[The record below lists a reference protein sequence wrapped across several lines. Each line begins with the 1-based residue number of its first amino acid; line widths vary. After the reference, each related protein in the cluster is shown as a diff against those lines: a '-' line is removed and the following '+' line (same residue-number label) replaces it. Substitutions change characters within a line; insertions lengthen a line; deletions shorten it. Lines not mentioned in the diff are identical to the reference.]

1 MPDEGSAP
9 DGWSDETGAADE
21 RTDELFRA
29 GAPRPAPLSVE
40 RVSRTVMKSLAARRS
55 RRRRIGQLAAAL
67 LVSSLVGVAVY
78 LGTVTL
84 GTVSLGTVSLGTV
97 SLGTGAPDA
106 VEREARRE
114 PPTAEPRPDGQVVRE
129 DREDREDLADRADQ
143 QGEGDEPDGVEA
155 KIRAL
160 RELASRSLRR
170 AARAFWAESTARARR
185 AVLGDAGVAE
195 LDEFVRAAARGLDPL
210 TVRFLGE
217 WTRSHDVFAGR
228 GTSAR
233 RAALSR
239 DSLPPD
245 WRDRLVLAL
254 GRSGEPNI
262 WPLLEAAL
270 EVRQVDPIAMRA
282 AGELGDPRAVPW
294 LARRVL
300 LADDRGEL
308 ALEALGRVPGPEST
322 EVLMRALASAA
333 AVPAELWPGHRERIE
348 VILRERRHESLEY
361 LRRACRRDP
370 GRPFALAVLTDLFA
384 DEANRELPRLLRE
397 APPRVRPLVSRAL
410 ARLGTPEAIEAL
422 LEALESPALR
432 RTARQSL
439 RLVAQRDFGP
449 DPRSWRRWYREYAKR
464 RDGRASTARDDLDGQ
479 AIALL
484 NTPRVR
490 RM

>member
-1 MPDEGSAP
+1 MPDEGSAQ
-9 DGWSDETGAADE
+9 DGWSDESDAADE
-21 RTDELFRA
+21 PTDELFRA

-40 RVSRTVMKSLAARRS
+40 RVSRTVMKSLDARRS

-78 LGTVTL
+78 LGTA
-84 GTVSLGTVSLGTV
+84 SLGTVSLGKV
-97 SLGTGAPDA
+97 APDA

-114 PPTAEPRPDGQVVRE
+114 SPTAEPRPDGQVVRK
-129 DREDREDLADRADQ
+129 DREDRDDRQDRADRQ
-143 QGEGDEPDGVEA
+143 GDEPDGVEA

-170 AARAFWAESTARARR
+170 AAGAFWAESTARARR

-195 LDEFVRAAARGLDPL
+195 LDEFVRAAARGLDPP

-217 WTRSHDVFAGR
+217 WTRSHDVFARR

-233 RAALSR
+233 RAALLR
-239 DSLPPD
+239 DSLPWD

-270 EVRQVDPIAMRA
+270 EVRQVDPTAMRA

-300 LADDRGEL
+300 FADDRAEL

-449 DPRSWRRWYREYAKR
+449 DPRSWQRWYREYAKR
-464 RDGRASTARDDLDGQ
+464 RDGRASTARDDLEGQ

-484 NTPRVR
+484 NTPRLR